1 MTTREDDFVQHLFI
15 ASTHDYILVFTT
27 RGRVHWLKVHEF
39 PQIGP
44 TGKGKAIVNLLS
56 LASEEKVAALMSVRT
71 FDQDRYVVMATRRG
85 VIKKTELSAY
95 SNPRSGGIIA
105 LSIDTGDDLL
115 SVKVSDGGR
124 EIFLASGLGKA
135 IRFPETDVRPMG
147 RSARGVRGMKLRKDD
162 YLVMMEVLDKEE
174 PGNILT
180 VCRNGFGKR
189 TPLDDYRVQTRGG
202 MGIINIRVTAR
213 NGPAV
218 GVNQVRDTDEVMI
231 VTQFGKI
238 IRSKLDGVSLV
249 GRATQGVRLIQL
261 DEGDSVVSVANL
273 TESEEQVDK
282 AGAAGSGNGATEG
295 EAPAGEKGE
304 VAEADE
310 S

>member
-1 MTTREDDFVQHLFI
+1 
-15 ASTHDYILVFTT
+15 
-27 RGRVHWLKVHEF
+27 
-39 PQIGP
+39 
-44 TGKGKAIVNLLS
+44 
-56 LASEEKVAALMSVRT
+56 
-71 FDQDRYVVMATRRG
+71 
-85 VIKKTELSAY
+85 
-95 SNPRSGGIIA
+95 
-105 LSIDTGDDLL
+105 
-115 SVKVSDGGR
+115 
-124 EIFLASGLGKA
+124 
-135 IRFPETDVRPMG
+135 
-147 RSARGVRGMKLRKDD
+147 MKLRKDD